1 MPPRG
6 PGPRAL
12 AAVAVALC
20 CLVAATPPPVA
31 AQSVAAP
38 QVGDQPD
45 PDNTI
50 TRIDLA
56 ADGSATWE
64 ITFRTRLENDTETA
78 EYERFQERFRSNTSR
93 YLGPFA
99 ERMRGVVAAANDSSP
114 RAMRATDF
122 AAETAI
128 QEVPRRWG
136 IVRFRFAWTGFAAV
150 EDDAV
155 VAGDVFGGGFFIS
168 EDDTLAVAAPDGYV
182 VESASPAPDET
193 AEGVVEWRGRE
204 DFDDG
209 RPRVRAVPTAGSGAT
224 GGDDGPETGDDGGSA
239 VPAVA
244 LGLGS
249 VLLVAALAAAAYGIR
264 TGRVSLAPAPGAA
277 GASGNA
283 DAPAAAT
290 DESGAVSVEDD
301 ADPAADAALLTDEDR
316 VRSLLRER
324 GGRMKQSAIVDE
336 LDWSKSKASRV
347 LSGMAEDG
355 DVEKLRIG
363 RENVI
368 DLVEDDGE

>member
-20 CLVAATPPPVA
+20 CLVAATPAPAA
-31 AQSVAAP
+31 AQSVAVP

-93 YLGPFA
+93 YLGTFA

-136 IVRFRFAWTGFAAV
+136 IVRFRFTWTGFAAV
-150 EDDAV
+150 EGDAV

-182 VESASPAPDET
+182 VESAAPAPDET

-224 GGDDGPETGDDGGSA
+224 GGDGAPGTGDAGGSG
-239 VPAVA
+239 VPAVG

-249 VLLVAALAAAAYGIR
+249 TLLVAALAAAAYGIR
-264 TGRVSLAPAPGAA
+264 TGRVSLDPAPGAV
-277 GASGNA
+277 GASENA
-283 DAPAAAT
+283 DAA
-290 DESGAVSVEDD
+290 DESGAAGVEDD
-301 ADPAADAALLTDEDR
+301 AGPAADAALLTDEDR

-324 GGRMKQSAIVDE
+324 DGRMKQSAIVDE